1 MAAHFG
7 RRLRKGAATTAV
19 AAAAVAA
26 LSASQAP
33 DVTADDQGRQT
44 SSDATP
50 SPEETADGGSATGNS
65 PYYTDL
71 PPLNSPNP
79 SPSTGTGRTTPGTA
93 EAGIPATVLDAYK
106 KAEAALR

>member
-33 DVTADDQGRQT
+33 GATLDDQGRQ
-44 SSDATP
+44 SVSDATP
-50 SPEETADGGSATGNS
+50 PPGETADGGSATGNS

-79 SPSTGTGRTTPGTA
+79 SPNTGTGPVGTGEA

-106 KAEAALR
+106 